1 MCHIVLS
8 YLLLY
13 YNIPDRRKS
22 NYFLFQVL
30 DLVTDLDLVADLD
43 FAADSVFAADFALTA
58 HFALEALTDSTDSTD
73 LEASLVKNSGTV
85 YMFDT

>member
-1 MCHIVLS
+1 MCHIVLY

-13 YNIPDRRKS
+13 YNIPDHRKS

-30 DLVTDLDLVADLD
+30 DLVTDLDFVADLD
-43 FAADSVFAADFALTA
+43 FAADSVLAADFALTA
-58 HFALEALTDSTDSTD
+58 DFALEALTDSTD
-73 LEASLVKNSGTV
+73 LEALSLVKNSGTV

>member
-1 MCHIVLS
+1 MCHIVLY

-13 YNIPDRRKS
+13 YNIPDHRKS
-22 NYFLFQVL
+22 NYMYFLFQV
-30 DLVTDLDLVADLD
+30 LDLVADLD
-43 FAADSVFAADFALTA
+43 FAADSVLAADFALTA
-58 HFALEALTDSTDSTD
+58 DFALEALTDSTDSTDSTD

>member
-1 MCHIVLS
+1 MCHIVLHN
-8 YLLLY
+8 LLY
-13 YNIPDRRKS
+13 YNIPDHRKS

-43 FAADSVFAADFALTA
+43 FAADSVLAADFALTA
-58 HFALEALTDSTDSTD
+58 HFALEALTDSTD

-85 YMFDT
+85 YMFNT